1 MVTGE
6 KVPSEPLGE
15 KALLVVLREPGQQ
28 TLSQLTPYSG
38 LLPLLVFL
46 LDLGFS
52 PPTVDPWGRLSRP
65 SSRPT
70 RAPAHHAPTLG
81 PLALSGVL
89 AQRPLGP
96 LGTEARGQGLAQD
109 RLHLQ
114 HVVPSPCRPAFSSHA
129 GLGQSC

>member
-70 RAPAHHAPTLG
+70 RA
-81 PLALSGVL
+81 
-89 AQRPLGP
+89 
-96 LGTEARGQGLAQD
+96 
-109 RLHLQ
+109 LHITPQLWG
-114 HVVPSPCRPAFSSHA
+114 HWPCLVS
-129 GLGQSC
+129 